1 VGSGSVIYLLCS
13 DHQVVWLDEWSQ
25 YVLVLLMN
33 NVAVVC
39 FLPWRREFHR
49 LSCGA

>member
-1 VGSGSVIYLLCS
+1 
-13 DHQVVWLDEWSQ
+13 
-25 YVLVLLMN
+25 LVLLMN